1 MLLDLDIWLDWN
13 FISLYS
19 HKYPNFIQVWKFM
32 KIQLNPSPIDNQEH
46 IVKIQLQVTDISV
59 WSEEWFILELNKVN
73 KQKSDQKTTSNV
85 NKLVKIQRE
94 IPSSSHLD

>member
-1 MLLDLDIWLDWN
+1 
-13 FISLYS
+13 
-19 HKYPNFIQVWKFM
+19 M
-32 KIQLNPSPIDNQEH
+32 KIHENSVESPIDNQEH

-59 WSEEWFILELNKVN
+59 WSEEWFIFELNKVN

>member
-1 MLLDLDIWLDWN
+1 
-13 FISLYS
+13 
-19 HKYPNFIQVWKFM
+19 M
-32 KIQLNPSPIDNQEH
+32 KIHENSVESPIDNQEH

-59 WSEEWFILELNKVN
+59 WSEEWFIFELNKVN

-85 NKLVKIQRE
+85 NKLVKIKRE